1 MVSQRAIG
9 RSPIGGLEFIGS
21 VREFME
27 GKSER
32 SRDAVGDIPCGVSDA
47 TLNAAYGRRVEVSDI
62 GEGLLGQAHLLAA
75 QTNRP
80 SERDMGALADPHPW
94 NPVWLRKC

>member
-1 MVSQRAIG
+1 MVSQRAIS
-9 RSPIGGLEFIGS
+9 RSAINGLEFVRS

-32 SRDAVGDIPCGVSDA
+32 PCDAVGDIPCGVSDA

-62 GEGLLGQAHLLAA
+62 GERLLG
-75 QTNRP
+75 
-80 SERDMGALADPHPW
+80 
-94 NPVWLRKC
+94 